1 MISEEIF
8 EFLKIFLVISGV
20 TTLLLIFVNIAY
32 EKTGE

>member
-8 EFLKIFLVISGV
+8 AFLKIFLVISGI